1 MIRVA
6 SIGECMIELR
16 HRSATVLDLAYGG
29 DTLNT
34 AVYLARL
41 TGDRNVRID
50 YVSALG
56 DDAYSDG
63 MLAMWRAE
71 RIGVD
76 LVARLPGRL
85 PGLHTIR
92 TDARGE
98 RSFTYWRSAS
108 AARDMLRGPRA
119 EQVARGAYRLRSPLS
134 LRHHALDPRSA
145 AARGAGRDRGRG
157 ARARRP
163 GGVRRQLSSRRLA
176 RSRCGAH
183 RVRPD
188 ARAGRHRPAD
198 ARRRA
203 GSVRREG
210 RPGMRRPAAP
220 AAASPRSRSSC
231 GQAGCFLSSAQFTGE
246 IPAEPVDVVVD
257 STAAGDSFNAGYLA
271 ARLHGAD
278 PPRAARL
285 GNRARRTR
293 HRLSRRDHP
302 GRGHGGHPARVTGEA
317 SPPMRGARAA
327 TSRRC
332 CARTPGR
339 RARRRSTGRRSPGA
353 RGRYAARSAGT
364 PACCRLLSA
373 AARA

>member
-16 HRSATVLDLAYGG
+16 HRSATTLDLAYGG

-41 TGDRNVRID
+41 TGDRDVRVD

-63 MLAMWRAE
+63 MLAMWRDE

-108 AARDMLRGPRA
+108 AARDMLRGERA
-119 EQVARGAYRLRSPLS
+119 EQVAAALAGYDLLYLS
-134 LRHHALDPRSA
+134 GITLSILDPPQRA
-145 AARGAGRDRGRG
+145 ALVALADAVRAHGGRVAFDGNYRPVGWPDPDAARAAFDQMLERVDIALPTLDDEQALFGVKDARESAERLHRRGVAEVAIKLGAEGLLPVLG
-157 ARARRP
+157 
-163 GGVRRQLSSRRLA
+163 SSSPA
-176 RSRCGAH
+176 RSRPNRWTSWSTA
-183 RVRPD
+183 P
-188 ARAGRHRPAD
+188 RPAT
-198 ARRRA
+198 ASMPAISRRA
-203 GSVRREG
+203 CSAPIRRA
-210 RPGMRRPAAP
+210 RPASATG
-220 AAASPRSRSSC
+220 SPRASSAIPARSSRPRRWRTS
-231 GQAGCFLSSAQFTGE
+231 GSS
-246 IPAEPVDVVVD
+246 D
-257 STAAGDSFNAGYLA
+257 
-271 ARLHGAD
+271 
-278 PPRAARL
+278 
-285 GNRARRTR
+285 RR
-293 HRLSRRDHP
+293 
-302 GRGHGGHPARVTGEA
+302 A
-317 SPPMRGARAA
+317 SPPVRARGAA

-339 RARRRSTGRRSPGA
+339 RARRRSTGPRSPGA
-353 RGRYAARSAGT
+353 RGQCAARSAGR
-364 PACCRLLSA
+364 PAC
-373 AARA
+373 